1 MSSPLLIARTLDN
14 ALYLLPAMANRHGQ
28 PPWADHRC
36 DRHR

>member
-14 ALYLLPAMANRHGQ
+14 ALYFPPPKAN
-28 PPWADHRC
+28 PPWAYHRC